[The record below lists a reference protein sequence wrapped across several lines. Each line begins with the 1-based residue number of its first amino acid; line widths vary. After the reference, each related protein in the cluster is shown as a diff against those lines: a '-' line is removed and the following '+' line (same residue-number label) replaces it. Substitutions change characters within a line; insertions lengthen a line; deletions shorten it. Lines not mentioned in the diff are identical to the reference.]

1 MKLLLDQGLP
11 RTAAKLLSETGV
23 ETIHVGDVGYA
34 SADDADIIEFA
45 RQGGFVI
52 VTLDA
57 DFHALLALSG
67 AIAPSV
73 TRIRME
79 GLRSE
84 ALTSLLRTILQL
96 WGKELESGA
105 VVTAQEER
113 LRIRRLP
120 LVSA

>member
-1 MKLLLDQGLP
+1 MWV
-11 RTAAKLLSETGV
+11 TSAT
-23 ETIHVGDVGYA
+23 A
-34 SADDADIIEFA
+34 SADDAEIIEFG
-45 RQGGFVI
+45 RGNGLVI

-67 AIAPSV
+67 AAAPSV
-73 TRIRME
+73 IRIRME

-84 ALTSLLRTILQL
+84 SLTSLLQTIVQL

-105 VVTAQEER
+105 MVTAQEER

-120 LVSA
+120 LYQSEV

>member
-11 RTAAKLLSETGV
+11 RTAAKLLSEAGV
-23 ETIHVGDVGYA
+23 ETIHVGDIGYA

-45 RQGGFVI
+45 RRGGFII

-67 AIAPSV
+67 AAAPSV
-73 TRIRME
+73 IRIRME

-84 ALTSLLRTILQL
+84 SLTSLLRTIVQL

-120 LVSA
+120 LVSV